1 MNTLGRV
8 TYELQAKALSTT
20 WWKNIRVRVEGMRG
34 RMMMMRKEKQRVE
47 RRREYE
53 RGREEE
59 GKLQGENPHDMQDQA
74 E

>member
-1 MNTLGRV
+1 M
-8 TYELQAKALSTT
+8 
-20 WWKNIRVRVEGMRG
+20 EGMTR

-47 RRREYE
+47 RRREYDW
-53 RGREEE
+53 GREEE

>member
-1 MNTLGRV
+1 
-8 TYELQAKALSTT
+8 
-20 WWKNIRVRVEGMRG
+20 
-34 RMMMMRKEKQRVE
+34 MRKEKQRVE